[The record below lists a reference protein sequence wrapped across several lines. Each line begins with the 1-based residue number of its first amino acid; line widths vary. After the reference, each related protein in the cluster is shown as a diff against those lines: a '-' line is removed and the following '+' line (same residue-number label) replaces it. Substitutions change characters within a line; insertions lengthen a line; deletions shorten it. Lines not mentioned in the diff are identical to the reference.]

1 MAMSLLDSFGPRR
14 NLAQLSLMSF
24 EHVDFA
30 PLSEAL
36 RAAIAENPHDADAL
50 MELSQIELML
60 GERASSVAL
69 RDQAL
74 AIRRIYTDPTNPPH
88 PDLTAVAFCAR
99 GDFMANTP
107 MEFMLEGSN
116 VALHRVYVDAGEELP
131 ADIPAHDLAI
141 VAVGYS
147 ETTHRLLEELTP
159 RFAAWPRPVVNKP
172 AGIILTG
179 RDTMAPVFQGLA
191 SVVVPPTVKLSREN
205 AQALA
210 AEVRRREAN
219 KRPFPLLIRPLESHA
234 GQDLE
239 LILEPDA
246 LERYLKFHIRPGY
259 FMSTFVDYR
268 SADGQFRKYR
278 VAMIDGV
285 PYPSHMGISDH
296 WMIHYL
302 NAGMTRSAEK
312 RAEEARWMDE
322 FETGFRRRHDAALR
336 EVWQRLGLEYFALD
350 CGETRDGRLLVFEI
364 DVAMIVHMMDPADM
378 FPYKHAHMPKLFA
391 AYQAMLKRVAGR

>member
-1 MAMSLLDSFGPRR
+1 MSLLDSFGPRR
-14 NLAQLSLMSF
+14 NMAQLSQMSF
-24 EHVDFA
+24 EHVDFG

-36 RAAIAENPHDADAL
+36 REAIAQNPNDADAL

-74 AIRRIYTDPTNPPH
+74 AVRRIYADPTNPPR
-88 PDLTAVAFCAR
+88 PDLVAVAFCAR
-99 GDFMANTP
+99 GDLMANTP
-107 MEFMLEGSN
+107 MEFLLEGAN
-116 VALHRVYVDAGEELP
+116 MALHRVYVDPGETLP
-131 ADIPAHDLAI
+131 ADIPPHDVAI
-141 VAVGYS
+141 IAVGYS
-147 ETTHRLLEELTP
+147 QTTHRLLEELTQ
-159 RFAAWPRPVVNKP
+159 RFAAWPRPVVNKA

-179 RDTMAPVFQGLA
+179 RDTMAPVFAGLA
-191 SVVVPPTVKLSREN
+191 GVVVPPTVKLTREN
-205 AQALA
+205 ALTFA
-210 AEVRRREAN
+210 AELRQH
-219 KRPFPLLIRPLESHA
+219 KTGQPPFPLLIRPLESHA

-239 LILEPDA
+239 LILGPEP

-268 SADGQFRKYR
+268 STDGQFRKYR
-278 VAMIDGV
+278 IAMIDGV
-285 PYPSHMGISDH
+285 AYPSHMGISDH

-322 FETGFRRRHDAALR
+322 FETGFRRRHETALR
-336 EVWQRLGLEYFALD
+336 DVWQRLGLEYFALD

-364 DVAMIVHMMDPADM
+364 DVAMIVHKMDPADM
-378 FPYKHAHMPKLFA
+378 FPYKHVHMPKLFA
-391 AYQAMLKRVAGR
+391 AYQAMLRRAAGQ

>member
-1 MAMSLLDSFGPRR
+1 MSVLDSFGPRR
-14 NLAQLSLMSF
+14 NLAQLSQMSF
-24 EHVDFA
+24 DHIDFG

-36 RAAIAENPHDADAL
+36 RAQVAENPNDADAL

-74 AIRRIYTDPTNPPH
+74 AVRRVYADPTNPAT
-88 PDLTAVAFCAR
+88 PDLTAVAICAR

-116 VALHRVYVDAGEELP
+116 IALHRVYVDAGEELP
-131 ADIPAHDLAI
+131 AGIPPHDLAI
-141 VAVGYS
+141 IAVGYS
-147 ETTHRLLEELTP
+147 ETTHRLLEELDA
-159 RFAAWPRPVVNKP
+159 RFAAWPRPVVNKA
-172 AGIILTG
+172 AGIIKTG
-179 RDTMAPVFQGLA
+179 RDTMAPVFDGLGG
-191 SVVVPPTVKLSREN
+191 VVVPPTVKLTREN
-205 AQALA
+205 ALGLA
-210 AEVRRREAN
+210 GEVRQHATGQP
-219 KRPFPLLIRPLESHA
+219 PFPLLIRPLESHA

-239 LILEPDA
+239 LILGPEA
-246 LERYLKFHIRPGY
+246 LDRYLKFHIRPGY
-259 FMSTFVDYR
+259 FISSFVDYR

-278 VAMIDGV
+278 IAMIDGV

-312 RAEEARWMDE
+312 RAEEAQFMDE
-322 FETGFRRRHDAALR
+322 FDTGFRRRHEAALR
-336 EVWQRLGLEYFALD
+336 DVWTRLGLEYFALD

-364 DVAMIVHMMDPADM
+364 DVAMIVHKMDPADM
-378 FPYKHAHMPKLFA
+378 FPYKHVHMPKLFA
-391 AYQAMLKRVAGR
+391 AYQAMLRRVAGR

>member
-1 MAMSLLDSFGPRR
+1 MSVLDSFGPRR
-14 NLAQLSLMSF
+14 NLAQLSQMSF
-24 EHVDFA
+24 DHIDFG

-36 RAAIAENPHDADAL
+36 RAAIAENPNDADAL

-74 AIRRIYTDPTNPPH
+74 AVRRIYADPTNSAT
-88 PDLTAVAFCAR
+88 PDLTVVAICAR

-116 VALHRVYVDAGEELP
+116 IALHRVYVDAGEDLP
-131 ADIPAHDLAI
+131 AGIPPHDVAVI
-141 VAVGYS
+141 AVGYS
-147 ETTHRLLEELTP
+147 ESTHRLLEELDQ
-159 RFAAWPRPVVNKP
+159 RFATWPRPVVNKA
-172 AGIILTG
+172 AGIIRTG
-179 RDTMAPVFQGLA
+179 RDTMAPVFEGLPG
-191 SVVVPPTVKLSREN
+191 VVVPPTVKLTREN
-205 AQALA
+205 AQGLA
-210 AEVRRREAN
+210 AELRQH
-219 KRPFPLLIRPLESHA
+219 KPGQPPFPLLIRPLESHA

-239 LILEPDA
+239 LVLAPEA

-259 FMSTFVDYR
+259 FISTFVDYR
-268 SADGQFRKYR
+268 SADGLFRKYR
-278 VAMIDGV
+278 IAMIDGV

-322 FETGFRRRHDAALR
+322 FDTGFRRRHEAALR
-336 EVWQRLGLEYFALD
+336 DVWQRLGLEYFALD

-364 DVAMIVHMMDPADM
+364 DVAMIVHMMDPVDM
-378 FPYKHAHMPKLFA
+378 FPYKHVHMPKLFA
-391 AYQAMLKRVAGR
+391 AYQAMLYNAAGK